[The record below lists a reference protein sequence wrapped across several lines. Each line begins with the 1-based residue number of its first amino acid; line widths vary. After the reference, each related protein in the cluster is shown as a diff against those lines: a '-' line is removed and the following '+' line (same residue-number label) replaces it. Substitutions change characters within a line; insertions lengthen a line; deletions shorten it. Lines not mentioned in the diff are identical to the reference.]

1 MNIRKAK
8 RSLATADHWL
18 VVTCRETKE
27 TGYTADCLYDGAEAW
42 HTLLDIAAQH
52 TEVLQTLENIVA
64 AAKEH
69 RANQGDE

>member
-1 MNIRKAK
+1 
-8 RSLATADHWL
+8 
-18 VVTCRETKE
+18 
-27 TGYTADCLYDGAEAW
+27 ADCLYDGAEAW

-69 RANQGDE
+69 RASQGDE